1 MDNHRTHR
9 LRFGAAWRWTIIGP
23 TAVVTSILM
32 GQAVPTAVPSDQTK
46 TAGQADEE
54 PQPVP
59 STEVR
64 VSEYMTVD
72 IVVQNDTITNVLQKL
87 AIQARRNII
96 PSPSVSQV
104 INATIYGVPF
114 YEALDGLL
122 RPNGLGYI
130 ERGDFIYVYTAA
142 ELASL
147 QTEQRQCITRIIH
160 LDYLRASDA
169 RDFVLSLLSTDG
181 TIVATRDL
189 SGGGEG
195 GGAGGGQDESPG
207 ASVGSDEDSVYTPEV
222 DEYAL
227 ANAIVVH
234 DYPENVRA
242 VEVFLAE
249 LDTRPAQVLIEAT
262 IIQTT
267 LSEANAFG
275 VDFALLS
282 GVQFTEF
289 FNFPE
294 AYNPINFRATTGED
308 SENIR
313 SAANDNFVTFTPGNT
328 GLGPATVRAG
338 IIDDDVGVFIRALD
352 EVTDV
357 TLLSNPKI
365 LALNRQ
371 RAKVLVGTR
380 VGYLETTV
388 VENQVLQTVQFID
401 TGIALDIRPFILR
414 DGRIRLELAPK
425 VSQVVFREF
434 ESAEGV
440 TQQIPDEQIQTVN
453 TDVLVP
459 AGYTAVLGGLFR
471 EDTSRTRSQVPVL
484 GDIPLLGTA
493 FRGHDDA
500 IDQVEIIFMIK
511 PTVLRD
517 QILIDQG
524 ERGIEYGERIRVGS
538 RLGLLP
544 WSRER
549 QSSQLNLAA
558 ERLLDQGQH
567 QKALW
572 KLRRS
577 LELHPQQ
584 SEAIR
589 IYEQLISEPQWWP
602 TRSHLQRVID
612 EQFHHELDVPPPL
625 AEEPS
630 PTIAESRRET
640 AAPPALKASADRPE
654 TADAGF
660 APPPLAVPRQD
671 LEQPAGPDED
681 EENQAPPQRP
691 SPDDQ
696 SHT

>member
-1 MDNHRTHR
+1 M
-9 LRFGAAWRWTIIGP
+9 LIAS
-23 TAVVTSILM
+23 TAVATSILM
-32 GQAVPTAVPSDQTK
+32 GQAAPTIAPADQ
-46 TAGQADEE
+46 ASANGREDEDR
-54 PQPVP
+54 QPVA

-72 IVVQNDTITNVLQKL
+72 IVVQNDRITHVLQKL
-87 AIQARRNII
+87 AVQARRNII
-96 PSPSVSQV
+96 PSPSVNQV
-104 INATIYGVPF
+104 VNATMYGVPF
-114 YEALDGLL
+114 YQALDGLL
-122 RPNGLGYI
+122 HPNGLDYL
-130 ERGDFIYVYTAA
+130 ERGDFIYVYTED
-142 ELASL
+142 ELALL
-147 QTEQRQCITRIIH
+147 QTEERQQITRIIH

-169 RDFVLSLLSTDG
+169 RDFVQCLLSPAG

-189 SGGGEG
+189 SGGDAGG
-195 GGAGGGQDESPG
+195 GGAGGGGQEELPG
-207 ASVGSDEDSVYTPEV
+207 SSVDSGEDPVYTPQV

-227 ANAIVVH
+227 SNAIVVH
-234 DYPENVRA
+234 DYPEV
-242 VEVFLAE
+242 VQTIETFLAE

-275 VDFALLS
+275 VDFAMLS

-289 FNFPE
+289 FNFPP
-294 AYNPINFRATTGED
+294 AFNPIGFNAATGED
-308 SENIR
+308 SESVR
-313 SAANDNFVTFTPGNT
+313 TATNDNFLTFTPGNT

-338 IIDDDVGVFIRALD
+338 IIDDEIGVFIRALD

-388 VENQVLQTVQFID
+388 VENQVLQTVEFID

-434 ESAEGV
+434 ESAEGI

-484 GDIPLLGTA
+484 GDIPLVGPA

-511 PTVLRD
+511 PTVLKD
-517 QILIDQG
+517 QILVDQG
-524 ERGIEYGERIRVGS
+524 ERGVDYGERIRVGS

-549 QSSQLNLAA
+549 QSAQLNLAA
-558 ERLLDQGQH
+558 ERLLNQGERE
-567 QKALW
+567 KAMW

-589 IYEQLISEPQWWP
+589 LYEQLVSEPQWWP
-602 TRSHLQRVID
+602 TRSYLQRVID
-612 EQFHHELDVPPPL
+612 EEFHRELDVITPSAVPPQDGDQP
-625 AEEPS
+625 
-630 PTIAESRRET
+630 IAPEAQDE
-640 AAPPALKASADRPE
+640 APPA
-654 TADAGF
+654 
-660 APPPLAVPRQD
+660 
-671 LEQPAGPDED
+671 
-681 EENQAPPQRP
+681 
-691 SPDDQ
+691 Q
-696 SHT
+696 STFNESTST

>member
-1 MDNHRTHR
+1 
-9 LRFGAAWRWTIIGP
+9 
-23 TAVVTSILM
+23 M
-32 GQAVPTAVPSDQTK
+32 GQAVPTAGPADQPQT
-46 TAGQADEE
+46 TDRDDEDR
-54 PQPVP
+54 QPVP

-72 IVVQNDTITNVLQKL
+72 IVVQDDNITNVLQKL

-114 YEALDGLL
+114 YDALEGLL
-122 RPNGLGYI
+122 RPNGMGYI

-142 ELASL
+142 ELALLHSE
-147 QTEQRQCITRIIH
+147 EQLRITRVIH
-160 LDYLRASDA
+160 LDYLRAADA
-169 RDFVLSLLSTDG
+169 RDFVQSLLSPVG

-189 SGGGEG
+189 SGGGSG
-195 GGAGGGQDESPG
+195 GGGDQNELTPG
-207 ASVGSDEDSVYTPEV
+207 SHAADDSVYTPQV

-227 ANAIVVH
+227 ANAIIVH
-234 DYPENVRA
+234 DYPENIRT
-242 VEVFLAE
+242 VEGLLNE

-262 IIQTT
+262 IVQTT

-308 SENIR
+308 SESVR
-313 SAANDNFVTFTPGNT
+313 SATNDNFVTFTPGNT

-338 IIDDDVGVFIRALD
+338 IIDDDIGVFIRALD

-388 VENQVLQTVQFID
+388 VENQVLQTVEFID

-434 ESAEGV
+434 ETAEGI

-484 GDIPLLGTA
+484 GDIPLVGPA

-511 PTVLRD
+511 PTVLKD

-524 ERGIEYGERIRVGS
+524 ERGIEYGGRIRVGS
-538 RLGLLP
+538 RFGLLP

-558 ERLLDQGQH
+558 ERLLNQGQPDR
-567 QKALW
+567 ALW

-589 IYEQLISEPQWWP
+589 LYEQLVSEPQWWP
-602 TRSHLQRVID
+602 TRSYLERVID
-612 EQFHHELDVPPPL
+612 EEFHRELDVL
-625 AEEPS
+625 PS
-630 PTIAESRRET
+630 PALMPEDSDRSASPDPEGH
-640 AAPPALKASADRPE
+640 AP
-654 TADAGF
+654 T
-660 APPPLAVPRQD
+660 
-671 LEQPAGPDED
+671 EQPTRDELNPPD
-681 EENQAPPQRP
+681 PQ
-691 SPDDQ
+691 
-696 SHT
+696 